1 MLVERPP
8 RFPIFALIFESKDS
22 HGGSLVLTYA
32 QGDIKEKLPIPFL
45 EVVAET
51 GKRGDLST
59 SILINLVKEKSRSDH
74 LVRRYIGKKF

>member
-1 MLVERPP
+1 M
-8 RFPIFALIFESKDS
+8 
-22 HGGSLVLTYA
+22 TYA
-32 QGDIKEKLPIPFL
+32 HGDIKEKLPIPFL

-51 GKRGDLST
+51 GKQGDLST